1 MVAQEARRQ
10 YEADFDAEAQLLLGD
25 VLAIVVERFGMV
37 AQEAKVAL
45 GAAIASHAKRFRA
58 LAEAPPC
65 RVIGGH
71 LVYDAVAL
79 TEPIVLERAL
89 SRAFGEAIAQRTAGV
104 VNTAAKGAGRRAR
117 GPAAGPNSGNGTTG
131 AAALTACEVRDGGR
145 RMATAYAPHQGPP
158 SFPSTSS
165 VDISSLLFHSCAV
178 SQCLCVVVRSAAA
191 TRRADK
197 EARDKEKAA
206 QQKAKV
212 EAKLK
217 KDGAAAMAD
226 LVKKK
231 GCFDKLSRQR
241 RCCLLRCYG
250 GELPGREDG
259 VKVLPNDGSK
269 DAQALAEWNKV
280 KPSDLDAALAVLMNE
295 LAAANAAA
303 GVATD
308 EGDAAGDGGEA
319 AVAEDDVVDDQVE
332 DAAVAED
339 DVVDDQVED
348 EEDDDEDEDEG
359 EDDGDDNMDDAE
371 DKKEADADSGDED
384 VEPNSE
390 DEDEDEDDG
399 HEEDDDD
406 DEDEVAI
413 EQGNS
418 HQCGAPGCVLFS
430 CHSGLCIF
438 GSLAPRK
445 RGRPFR

>member
-1 MVAQEARRQ
+1 M
-10 YEADFDAEAQLLLGD
+10 
-25 VLAIVVERFGMV
+25 
-37 AQEAKVAL
+37 
-45 GAAIASHAKRFRA
+45 
-58 LAEAPPC
+58 
-65 RVIGGH
+65 
-71 LVYDAVAL
+71 
-79 TEPIVLERAL
+79 
-89 SRAFGEAIAQRTAGV
+89 
-104 VNTAAKGAGRRAR
+104 
-117 GPAAGPNSGNGTTG
+117 
-131 AAALTACEVRDGGR
+131 
-145 RMATAYAPHQGPP
+145 
-158 SFPSTSS
+158 
-165 VDISSLLFHSCAV
+165 
-178 SQCLCVVVRSAAA
+178 RSAAA

-332 DAAVAED
+332 D
-339 DVVDDQVED
+339 

-418 HQCGAPGCVLFS
+418 PGNSHQCGQPGCVLFS

-445 RGRPFR
+445 RGRPFG

>member
-1 MVAQEARRQ
+1 M
-10 YEADFDAEAQLLLGD
+10 
-25 VLAIVVERFGMV
+25 
-37 AQEAKVAL
+37 
-45 GAAIASHAKRFRA
+45 
-58 LAEAPPC
+58 
-65 RVIGGH
+65 
-71 LVYDAVAL
+71 
-79 TEPIVLERAL
+79 
-89 SRAFGEAIAQRTAGV
+89 
-104 VNTAAKGAGRRAR
+104 
-117 GPAAGPNSGNGTTG
+117 
-131 AAALTACEVRDGGR
+131 
-145 RMATAYAPHQGPP
+145 
-158 SFPSTSS
+158 
-165 VDISSLLFHSCAV
+165 
-178 SQCLCVVVRSAAA
+178 
-191 TRRADK
+191 
-197 EARDKEKAA
+197 
-206 QQKAKV
+206 

-308 EGDAAGDGGEA
+308 EGDAAGDGVKA
-319 AVAEDDVVDDQVE
+319 AVAEDDVV
-332 DAAVAED
+332 
-339 DVVDDQVED
+339 
-348 EEDDDEDEDEG
+348 DDDEDEDEG

-418 HQCGAPGCVLFS
+418 HQCGQPGCVLFS

-445 RGRPFR
+445 RGRPFG

>member
-1 MVAQEARRQ
+1 MPSLNASASAR
-10 YEADFDAEAQLLLGD
+10 
-25 VLAIVVERFGMV
+25 
-37 AQEAKVAL
+37 
-45 GAAIASHAKRFRA
+45 
-58 LAEAPPC
+58 
-65 RVIGGH
+65 
-71 LVYDAVAL
+71 
-79 TEPIVLERAL
+79 
-89 SRAFGEAIAQRTAGV
+89 
-104 VNTAAKGAGRRAR
+104 
-117 GPAAGPNSGNGTTG
+117 
-131 AAALTACEVRDGGR
+131 
-145 RMATAYAPHQGPP
+145 
-158 SFPSTSS
+158 
-165 VDISSLLFHSCAV
+165 
-178 SQCLCVVVRSAAA
+178 VVVRSAAA

-250 GELPGREDG
+250 GELPGHEDG

-280 KPSDLDAALAVLMNE
+280 KPSDLDAALAVLMHE

-339 DVVDDQVED
+339 DVDDQVED

-371 DKKEADADSGDED
+371 DKKEADADSGD